1 MAPMLW
7 IAAYCGAS
15 HPLARFGRFELSLA
29 WRRGEL
35 RLNKPWCIADGI
47 DGGRTLIA
55 RVEHTSTIVAQC
67 HSSKV
72 LRADLRSQDR
82 EY

>member
-7 IAAYCGAS
+7 TAAYCGAS
-15 HPLARFGRFELSLA
+15 HPLLASVVSNFRSL
-29 WRRGEL
+29 GVGVNYGV
-35 RLNKPWCIADGI
+35 NKPWCIADGI

-55 RVEHTSTIVAQC
+55 RVEHASTIVTQC

-72 LRADLRSQDR
+72 LPSQSEAQDR